1 MAKKIFTYK
10 GRTVEELKT
19 MDLKELSTVLPSRLR
34 RHIKRGFTDKEKN
47 LLKKIRS
54 KKSNIETHCREMI
67 VLPEMIGM
75 TIKVHSGKEF
85 QPVII
90 TEDMIGH
97 VLGEFAQTRRR
108 VQHNAPGIGAT
119 KSSGA
124 LSVR

>member
-10 GRTVEELKT
+10 GRTVEELKM

-47 LLKKIRS
+47 LLKKIRA
-54 KKSNIETHCREMI
+54 KKGNIETHCREMI

-85 QPVII
+85 QPII
-90 TEDMIGH
+90 ILEDMIGH

>member
-10 GRTVEELKT
+10 GRTVEELKM

-47 LLKKIRS
+47 LLKKIRA
-54 KKSNIETHCREMI
+54 KKGNIETHCREMI

-90 TEDMIGH
+90 LEDMIGH